1 MMNVVINDKDLFFRF
16 GLLKLLQQIFSLA
29 ETDFI
34 VSDKLD
40 ATTVHDVDVIVM
52 NFSVG
57 ETVIC
62 HQVLKKRKKKSL
74 LIGIYPEK
82 KNPRFARLP
91 LCVKNSVFI
100 ARDDSIKA
108 ITDKIHFVAKSLTV
122 SREGEYAFSCL
133 DCACRVLSLQQ
144 MKIAVG
150 FFHGQDTKQ
159 IAKVLS
165 INAKTVSA
173 HKRQI
178 MQKYDLDCDFELLT
192 LLNRMGHQQNMR
204 YLFSERLI
212 FIV

>member
-1 MMNVVINDKDLFFRF
+1 MNVVINDKDSFFRF

-62 HQVLKKRKKKSL
+62 HQVLKKGRKKFIDRHLS
-74 LIGIYPEK
+74 GE

-108 ITDKIHFVAKSLTV
+108 ITDKIHFAAKSLTV

-133 DCACRVLSLQQ
+133 DCACRVLSPQQ

>member
-29 ETDFI
+29 ETDYI

-82 KNPRFARLP
+82 KILGSQDYR
-91 LCVKNSVFI
+91 C
-100 ARDDSIKA
+100 
-108 ITDKIHFVAKSLTV
+108 V
-122 SREGEYAFSCL
+122 SRTVFLLLVTILSKRSQTKFIL
-133 DCACRVLSLQQ
+133 LLRVLPCREKGSMPL
-144 MKIAVG
+144 AV
-150 FFHGQDTKQ
+150 
-159 IAKVLS
+159 
-165 INAKTVSA
+165 
-173 HKRQI
+173 
-178 MQKYDLDCDFELLT
+178 
-192 LLNRMGHQQNMR
+192 
-204 YLFSERLI
+204 
-212 FIV
+212 